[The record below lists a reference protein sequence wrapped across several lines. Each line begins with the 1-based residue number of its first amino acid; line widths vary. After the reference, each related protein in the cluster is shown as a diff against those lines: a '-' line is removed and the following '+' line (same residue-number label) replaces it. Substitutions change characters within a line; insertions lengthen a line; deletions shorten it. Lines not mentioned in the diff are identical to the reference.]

1 MPVTE
6 IRVAGF
12 GGQGVIL
19 AAMIIG
25 KAASIFED
33 GFATLTQSFGPEAR
47 GSACSAGVILSKEPV
62 LYPYLTAPDVLISM
76 SQDAFTKFSPD
87 VRRGG
92 TLLIEEDLVRV
103 TRMPSGV
110 LACGVPATRLAE
122 EIGRRLVLNIVMVGF
137 FGAITKLI
145 EPDALRKAVEDSV
158 PHGTE
163 KVNLAAFDRGYE
175 HGLEKR
181 CVEAPEG
188 IPLER
193 GLEGQFAGS
202 EQ

>member
-1 MPVTE
+1 MSITE

-33 GFATLTQSFGPEAR
+33 GYATLTQSFGPEAR
-47 GSACSAGVILSKEPV
+47 GSACSAGVILSKKPV
-62 LYPYLTAPDVLISM
+62 LYPYLTEPNLLIAM
-76 SQDAFTKFSPD
+76 SQDAFAKFSPD

-92 TLLIEEDLVRV
+92 TMLIEEDLVRV

-122 EIGRRLVLNIVMVGF
+122 EIGKRLVLNIVMVGF
-137 FGAITKLI
+137 FGAVTKLI
-145 EPDALRKAVEDSV
+145 DPEALRQAVVDSV
-158 PHGTE
+158 PPGTE
-163 KVNLAAFDRGYE
+163 DMNLRAFERGYE
-175 HGLEKR
+175 YGLAHR
-181 CVEAPEG
+181 CVESAEAQPM
-188 IPLER
+188 ER

-202 EQ
+202 N